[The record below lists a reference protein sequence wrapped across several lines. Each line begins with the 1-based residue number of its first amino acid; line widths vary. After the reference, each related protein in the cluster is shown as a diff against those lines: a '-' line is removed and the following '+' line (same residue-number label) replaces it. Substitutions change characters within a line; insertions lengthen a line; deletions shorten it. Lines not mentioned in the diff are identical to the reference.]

1 MSVMREDNT
10 NLPTVKDASCNTS
23 KKKLSYHRFRE
34 AKASIKSVAGN
45 ATKDATHEALKIWH
59 AIEIFVRSRQPCRWL
74 QNQ

>member
-23 KKKLSYHRFRE
+23 KKKLIYHRFRE
-34 AKASIKSVAGN
+34 AQARIRCVAGYAKKN
-45 ATKDATHEALKIWH
+45 ATHEVLNIWH